1 MLITLHALNAFAC
14 LVIIISHFIM
24 QFRHGL
30 VEDFLVGLV
39 AEVGDEAGLLRT

>member
-1 MLITLHALNAFAC
+1 MLITFYALNIFAC

-30 VEDFLVGLV
+30 VEDLLIGLITQ
-39 AEVGDEAGLLRT
+39 VGDKSALFCP